1 MPSTRAGRS
10 FQDVLRLIGPVT
22 LLTVLLILCWVALN
36 GALQMARME
45 RDVSAY
51 ASGGDDAKTL
61 RLTLG
66 RSRYDDPDMMLMA
79 ARGYEVLAVRARRP
93 PDRVQS
99 VTAARR
105 NVAAALGAR
114 PNWGEALVLSAS
126 IASLDANGTAMA
138 IKAYSTSFRVAP
150 YLRAESL
157 WRMKFGTMH
166 WRELDDATRT
176 AMLRE
181 AAWIAQITPKDRMT
195 VLAVLGDTPAAVHF
209 VTLEAGIPRQ
219 RKTSP

>member
-1 MPSTRAGRS
+1 M
-10 FQDVLRLIGPVT
+10 
-22 LLTVLLILCWVALN
+22 LTVLLVLCLVALN

-51 ASGGDDAKTL
+51 ASGGDANTL
-61 RLTLG
+61 RLTLD

-79 ARGYEVLAVRARRP
+79 ARGYGALAVRARQT

-99 VTAARR
+99 MAAAQHYVTAA
-105 NVAAALGAR
+105 LQAR
-114 PNWGEALVLSAS
+114 PDSGEALVLSAS
-126 IASLDANGTAMA
+126 IASLDDNGRAVESYA
-138 IKAYSTSFRVAP
+138 ASFRAAP

-166 WRELDDATRT
+166 WHELDHATQT

-181 AAWIAQITPKDRMT
+181 AAWVAEITPKDRMT
-195 VLAVLGDTPAAVHF
+195 VIAILGDTPAAVRFATDGALH
-209 VTLEAGIPRQ
+209 LD
-219 RKTSP
+219 